1 MLKQTFETKGCLKN
15 ISFTN
20 SAAQGINNWKRQALR
35 TIHRPRAYTKE
46 VAEDI
51 PSLPLKLWHPLLN
64 YSSMLFLTH
73 SCKALTSRLSN
84 CWQWQRKKKRFP
96 QILLG
101 NRPFG
106 QFSPLCH
113 HPLAADCHSC
123 YLWDVS
129 HGSPEVFIFFRI
141 CIKTEKARTMLSGF
155 QFNTVMLKIQN
166 HSHWLQKQIH

>member
-20 SAAQGINNWKRQALR
+20 SAAHGINNWKRQALR
-35 TIHRPRAYTKE
+35 TIHRPRAYTKK

-51 PSLPLKLWHPLLN
+51 PSFPLKLWHPLLN

-84 CWQWQRKKKRFP
+84 CWQWQRKKKWFP

-106 QFSPLCH
+106 QFSSLCH

-155 QFNTVMLKIQN
+155 QFNMLKM
-166 HSHWLQKQIH
+166 